1 MQGFCCANW
10 LDFIQTLQSK
20 YIEPQGNET
29 VVMSNE
35 DIIISTMSCPR
46 LAVNKHARQNTT
58 CMTSLSLPA
67 RAGRG
72 IKACA
77 REQYRIAETRN
88 IKVSVAQLQIH
99 QRNH

>member
-1 MQGFCCANW
+1 
-10 LDFIQTLQSK
+10 
-20 YIEPQGNET
+20 
-29 VVMSNE
+29 MSNK
-35 DIIISTMSCPR
+35 DIITSTMSCPR
-46 LAVNKHARQNTT
+46 LAVNKQDKASTT

-72 IKACA
+72 IRIKACA

-88 IKVSVAQLQIH
+88 IKVGVAQLQIH